1 MQVKAKRRL
10 KIREIIATQDIETQ
24 EELAEALRQ
33 AGFPVTQATISRDI
47 KEMQLVKTPTANGR
61 YKYALP
67 GDRGVSSLQKL
78 RRALEDSF
86 VKIDYTAYFLVLK
99 TLPGNAH
106 AVAALI
112 DHLDWPEVMGTI
124 GGDDTILIIC
134 RSQDLTERVAE
145 RILELL

>member
-1 MQVKAKRRL
+1 VKAKRRL
-10 KIREIIATQDIETQ
+10 KIREIIAEKDIETQ

-33 AGFPVTQATISRDI
+33 AGFSVTQATISRDI
-47 KEMQLVKTPTANGR
+47 KDMGLVKIPTADGR

-67 GDRGVSSLQKL
+67 GERRGSALQKL

-86 VKIDYTAYFLVLK
+86 VKLDYTDHFLVLK

-106 AVAALI
+106 SVAALI
-112 DHLDWPEVMGTI
+112 DLLDWPEVMGTI

-134 RSQDLTERVAE
+134 RDRQKTEKVAE
-145 RILELL
+145 YILELL

>member
-1 MQVKAKRRL
+1 MKAKRRL
-10 KIREIIATQDIETQ
+10 KIREIIAATDIETQ

-33 AGFPVTQATISRDI
+33 AGFSVTQATISRDI
-47 KEMQLVKTPTANGR
+47 KEMGLVKTPTANGR

-67 GDRGVSSLQKL
+67 GDKGVSSLQKL

-86 VKIDYTAYFLVLK
+86 VKLDYADNFLVLK

-112 DHLDWPEVMGTI
+112 DLLDWPEVMGTI
-124 GGDDTILIIC
+124 GGDDTILILC
-134 RSQDLTERVAE
+134 RNRQMTEKVAE
-145 RILELL
+145 HILELL

>member
-1 MQVKAKRRL
+1 VKAKRRL
-10 KIREIIATQDIETQ
+10 KIREIIATTDIETQ

-33 AGFPVTQATISRDI
+33 AGFSVTQATISRDI
-47 KEMQLVKTPTANGR
+47 KEMGLVKTPTADGR

-67 GDRGVSSLQKL
+67 GGDKGGSALQKL

-86 VKIDYTAYFLVLK
+86 VKLDYTENFLVLK

-112 DHLDWPEVMGTI
+112 DLLDWPEVMGTI
-124 GGDDTILIIC
+124 GGDDTILILC
-134 RSQDLTERVAE
+134 RDRQQTEKVAE
-145 RILELL
+145 YILQLL